1 MISWMS
7 KFDPLIMALTS
18 FFISFLERGAGEIA
32 TVFSL
37 NTSFSDI
44 LTGIILF
51 FLIGSDF
58 FINYQIV
65 PTGKRPGKER
75 KNV

>member
-1 MISWMS
+1 M
-7 KFDPLIMALTS
+7 
-18 FFISFLERGAGEIA
+18 
-32 TVFSL
+32 
-37 NTSFSDI
+37 
-44 LTGIILF
+44 F